1 MVDIFKNH
9 NQKKKTKD
17 TFYLYFFYTIL
28 PFTFALLLVFIG
40 KSHTICLTEYFC
52 ADSKPQWFKATIIL
66 YLYILIM
73 VVVLI
78 QTYKLLE
85 KLAVKQKHIL
95 YFKYIMYALPFLVAL
110 TVWLA
115 GIVKEDAY
123 LMISFTAILSVLGL
137 LMIEFRKK
145 K

>member
-1 MVDIFKNH
+1 MADIFKNH
-9 NQKKKTKD
+9 NQKKKIKD
-17 TFYLYFFYTIL
+17 TFYLYVFYTIL

-40 KSHTICLTEYFC
+40 KSHTICFTEYFC
-52 ADSKPQWFKATIIL
+52 ADSKSQWFKATIIL

-78 QTYKLLE
+78 RTYKLLE
-85 KLAVKQKHIL
+85 KLAAKQKHIL

-110 TVWLA
+110 IVWLA
-115 GIVKEDAY
+115 GTAKEDAY
-123 LMISFTAILSVLGL
+123 LMISFTAILSILGL